1 MKSVKGSWSRVKDKV
16 AWSEN
21 YNQIFH
27 NEKDKNSIS
36 GRENQKENKPTFDA
50 VREGSPNWTN

>member
-36 GRENQKENKPTFDA
+36 RRENKKENKSNRNAAGTERYWED
-50 VREGSPNWTN
+50 